1 MAMHKSRI
9 SHPVV
14 VYMYGLPGSGKSFV
28 SRQLSETLGM
38 AHVSSDRIRFEL
50 FEEPRHDKAENQL
63 VLNLMNFMTEQFL
76 TAGVSVIYDISVSRL
91 ADRRALRDLA
101 RRHGAKELMVWI
113 QVDPETAFSRSH
125 VRDRR
130 KADDRYASILE
141 QPIFEQYMRAMQ
153 NPQNEDYLVISGK
166 HLFNSQ
172 KTAIVRRLS
181 DIGAITAE
189 SLEQK
194 IAKPE
199 MINLVSRAQAQAGRV
214 DYSRRNII
222 IR

>member
-1 MAMHKSRI
+1 MHKSRI

-14 VYMYGLPGSGKSFV
+14 VYLYGLPGSGKSFV

-38 AHVSSDRIRFEL
+38 AHVSSDRIRYEL
-50 FEEPRHDKAENQL
+50 FDEPRHDKTEHQL
-63 VLNLMNFMTEQFL
+63 VANLMNFMTEQFL
-76 TAGVSVIYDISVSRL
+76 TAGVSVVYDMSVSRL
-91 ADRRALRDLA
+91 ADRRALRDMA
-101 RRHGAKELMVWI
+101 RRFKAKELMVWI
-113 QVDPETAFSRSH
+113 QIDPDTAFNRSH
-125 VRDRR
+125 ERDRR
-130 KADDRYASILE
+130 KIDDHYASALD
-141 QPIFEQYMRAMQ
+141 QSTFESYMRAMQ

-172 KTAIVRRLS
+172 KTAIIRRLS
-181 DIGAITAE
+181 DMGVITAE

-199 MINLVSRAQAQAGRV
+199 MVNLVSRAQAQAGRV

>member
-1 MAMHKSRI
+1 MHKSRI

-14 VYMYGLPGSGKSFV
+14 VYLYGLPGSGKSFV

-38 AHVSSDRIRFEL
+38 AHVSSDRIRYEL
-50 FEEPRHDKAENQL
+50 FDEPRHDKTEHQL
-63 VLNLMNFMTEQFL
+63 VANLMNFMTEQFL
-76 TAGVSVIYDISVSRL
+76 TAGVSVVYDISVSRL
-91 ADRRALRDLA
+91 ADRRALRDMA
-101 RRHGAKELMVWI
+101 RRFKAKELMVWI
-113 QVDPETAFSRSH
+113 QIDPDTAFNRSH
-125 VRDRR
+125 ERDRR
-130 KADDRYASILE
+130 KIDDHYASALD
-141 QPIFEQYMRAMQ
+141 QSTFESYMRAMQ

-172 KTAIVRRLS
+172 KTAIIRRLS
-181 DIGAITAE
+181 DMGVITAE

-199 MINLVSRAQAQAGRV
+199 MVNLVSRAQAQAGRV